1 MIFCVLNPEKIWHQ
15 WLLHFPTSP
24 VYCIHFTLG
33 NPKKSFFNNIF
44 HTCMYFGPR
53 IIFVISEGNKLL
65 FPYPLHLKN
74 VTALP
79 CKMYNFF
86 HLTEGMLHY
95 VACWIIFVI
104 AEENK
109 LFFPYPPHLKNV
121 TTLPCK
127 MHNFFHLTE
136 GMLHSSKRWWLWKKA
151 GSGLALVALK
161 RTGCDMWQMECQA
174 SNVTANVQVDHL
186 LHRYMFPVFFATDQL
201 HRPPSCV
208 KIQPMSQRFRN
219 SSVSPIGW

>member
-1 MIFCVLNPEKIWHQ
+1 MIFGVLNPEKIWHQ

-121 TTLPCK
+121 TAVLCI
-127 MHNFFHLTE
+127 MHKFFIWLKVCCIPPHVCGSERKLVV
-136 GMLHSSKRWWLWKKA
+136 GWHWWLWKKPVVMY
-151 GSGLALVALK
+151 GKWNVRQPTLAYSK
-161 RTGCDMWQMECQA
+161 CSKW
-174 SNVTANVQVDHL
+174 
-186 LHRYMFPVFFATDQL
+186 
-201 HRPPSCV
+201 PPSAR
-208 KIQPMSQRFRN
+208 IHA
-219 SSVSPIGW
+219 SSLCRRWSTASSTALC